1 MKNLYVFSN
10 LRGMQEFLKKE
21 KQVFLPPALSIEAF
35 FSQALFVEGK
45 KKAPPILQK
54 IFLTQV
60 FKEFQ
65 FSDSQKQFL
74 FFEYNFLGFLE
85 TSSFL
90 FKLFSEA
97 FESKVEIKEMMQ
109 KDVYGEYEDHLRVIE
124 KIHQSYQNKLSS
136 AGYYHFPYQAEIFW
150 DFLKAFERIDFFIEG
165 VLSPFE
171 LEILLKI
178 AQEIPIFLHLSI
190 DEFNLSYFSP
200 LFSSLQANY
209 AYIVCLSTGEVVKK
223 TPRELKSTLSLQIC
237 DFRID
242 ECSIVIE
249 RVNRW
254 LKEGIDAEK
263 IAIVV
268 PNCDFLPLLM
278 ACDEGG
284 NFNYAMGKE
293 AIKQFADLEEI
304 QAIEYD
310 LEGDLLQR
318 LILEIESRI
327 DEISSSLRARLDR
340 VLLGLE
346 QSREFLQ
353 NFSFKELV
361 WLFLKE
367 VQDFREEDTQ
377 GGKVKVIEILETRG
391 MEFEK
396 VIVVD
401 FNQDQIPTLSNQD
414 MFLNTS
420 VRKSLKMPTI
430 KDKQNLQKHY
440 YLELFKN
447 TKEVELL
454 CLKGKMANFIRELHL
469 CEIQEEFL
477 KENTP
482 SLTLFPPHQFY
493 EYKEDE
499 IHAEIPKEMELS
511 STSLKLFKTCKRK
524 FYFQYIRKIKEEE
537 KREESLEQGEIIHK
551 ILCQAYQEIRDF
563 SKIKDEVIKRLS
575 SFDEAF
581 KDQHRLQM
589 RYRIMARELQ
599 KFLDLEASNPPDKIM
614 GLEQSFSF
622 DFEGF
627 KLRGVIDRIDQME
640 NEIRVIDYK
649 YTSKEKQTQKAKL
662 APYQLQAV
670 IYYHYALKEFGSNV
684 GVYFAFLKDGELQQC
699 DQDFLEAGT
708 EELKELLLQVHQER
722 NFPKTDKTSTCNQ
735 CVYKILCN
743 R

>member
-21 KQVFLPPALSIEAF
+21 KQVFSSHALSIEAF
-35 FSQALFVEGK
+35 FSQALLVRGK
-45 KKAPPILQK
+45 RKAPPILQK
-54 IFLTQV
+54 ILLAQV

-109 KDVYGEYEDHLRVIE
+109 MDVYGEYEDHLRVIE
-124 KIHQSYQNKLSS
+124 KIHQSYQDKLSS
-136 AGYYHFPYQAEIFW
+136 AGYYDFPHGAEIFW
-150 DFLKAFERIDFFIEG
+150 DFLSAFDRIDFFIEG
-165 VLSPFE
+165 VLSSFE
-171 LEILLKI
+171 LEMLSKI
-178 AQEIPIFLHLSI
+178 AQKIPLFLHLSI
-190 DEFNLSYFSP
+190 DAFNLSYFSP
-200 LFSSLQANY
+200 LFDSLEIDH
-209 AYIVCLSTGEVVKK
+209 AYIFCLSTGEMIEK
-223 TPRELKSTLSLQIC
+223 RSRGLKSKISLYAN

-268 PNCDFLPLLM
+268 PNSDFLPLLM

-284 NFNYAMGKE
+284 NFNYAMGRE
-293 AIKQFADLEEI
+293 AIEQFASLEEI
-304 QAIEYD
+304 EFI
-310 LEGDLLQR
+310 EGDLLKG
-318 LILEIESRI
+318 LIVEIESRI
-327 DEISSSLRARLDR
+327 QEISPSLRARLDR
-340 VLLGLE
+340 VLLGFE

-353 NFSFKELV
+353 NFSLKELV

-367 VQDFREEDTQ
+367 VKDLREEDNQ

-420 VRKSLKMPTI
+420 VRKRLKMPTI

-447 TKEVELL
+447 SKEVELL
-454 CLKGKMANFIRELHL
+454 YLKGKMANFVRELEL
-469 CEIQEEFL
+469 SQDFQENQSS
-477 KENTP
+477 KENIAL
-482 SLTLFPPHQFY
+482 SLFPPHQIR
-493 EYKEDE
+493 EYQEDE
-499 IHAEIPKEMELS
+499 IYAEIPKDMELS
-511 STSLKLFKTCKRK
+511 STSLNLFKECKRK
-524 FYFQYIRKIKEEE
+524 FYFYYLKKLREEIQEE
-537 KREESLEQGEIIHK
+537 KLEQGAMIHQ
-551 ILCQAYQEIRDF
+551 ILCQSYEGGDF
-563 SKIKDEVIKRLS
+563 SKIKHEVMKRFS
-575 SFDEAF
+575 KQD
-581 KDQHRLQM
+581 DQNDPRLQM
-589 RYRIMARELQ
+589 QYRIIMRELQ
-599 KFLDLEASNPPDKIM
+599 KFLDLEISNPPSEIL
-614 GLEQSFSF
+614 GLEKSFSWE
-622 DFEGF
+622 FEGY
-627 KLRGVIDRIDQME
+627 KLRGVIDRIDRMGD
-640 NEIRVIDYK
+640 EIRVIDYK
-649 YTSKEKQTQKAKL
+649 YTSKEKQTERAKL
-662 APYQLQAV
+662 APYLLQAV
-670 IYYHYALKEFGSNV
+670 IYYRYALEHFGGNV
-684 GVYFAFLKDGELQQC
+684 GVYFVLLKDGEYLQC
-699 DQDFLEAGT
+699 NEDFLKKGE
-708 EELKELLLQVHQER
+708 EELRELLSQISQER
-722 NFPKTDKTSTCNQ
+722 EFSKTDKSGACKQ
-735 CVYKILCN
+735 CAYKILCH